1 MYNNHRYSYEVRS
14 RVPRVATVRRMSPL
28 AVVFLVVFIVGAC
41 IGSGFLGAK
50 LVSNQMEKAD
60 QKPQTT
66 IIYRDAQDRGES
78 LSAPGE
84 PMSAVEVAKGAKQS
98 VVEIF
103 TESAIY
109 SSRTTELVSS
119 GAGSGV
125 IIATDGYILTAYHVV
140 EDSEQ
145 VKVRLA
151 DGNVFNAEWVR
162 GDKLTDL
169 AIVKIN
175 AQTLNSAKVGDST
188 KLQAGEEIIAIGN
201 PLGSLGGTVTCGN
214 VSALNR
220 AVTIG
225 GKEMVG
231 LVQLSCSL
239 NPGDSG
245 GGIFDMYGALVGI
258 VNARGAGEYGVN
270 IGFATPISDAI
281 KIGTDLIRDGF
292 VTGRVDTEVFDIR
305 EISNSQTT
313 PAGLY
318 FMGVN
323 NEDVHTTLVRND
335 LIVSVSGVAIS
346 TTSEWEDVLN
356 SKNVGDTVE
365 IVYRRQGV
373 EGTVRMVL
381 TNRTDC
387 D

>member
-14 RVPRVATVRRMSPL
+14 RVPRVQTVRRMSPL
-28 AVVFLVVFIVGAC
+28 AVVFLVIFILGAC

-50 LVSNQMEKAD
+50 LVSNSSDKKAAS
-60 QKPQTT
+60 PQTT
-66 IIYRDAQDRGES
+66 IIYRDAQDRGEN
-78 LSAPGE
+78 LSSNGE
-84 PMSAVEVAKGAKQS
+84 AKTSAEVAAMAKQS

-103 TESAIY
+103 TETATY
-109 SSRTTELVSS
+109 ASRDTALVSS

-125 IIATDGYILTAYHVV
+125 IIATDGYILTAYHVI
-140 EDSEQ
+140 EDAEQ
-145 VKVRLA
+145 IKVRLS
-151 DGNVFNAEWVR
+151 DGSTFNAEWIR
-162 GDKLTDL
+162 GDKLSDL
-169 AIVKIN
+169 AVVKIN
-175 AQTLNSAKVGDST
+175 AQTLNSATIGDST
-188 KLQAGEEIIAIGN
+188 KLQAGEEIVAIGN

-225 GKEMVG
+225 GKEMSG
-231 LVQLSCSL
+231 MVQLSCSL

-245 GGIFDMYGALVGI
+245 GGIFNVYGALVGI
-258 VNARGAGEYGVN
+258 VNARGVGEYGVN
-270 IGFATPISDAI
+270 IGFASPISDAI
-281 KIGTDLIRDGF
+281 KIATDLIRNGY
-292 VTGRVDTEVFDIR
+292 VTGRVDTAVFDVR

-335 LIVSVSGVAIS
+335 YIVSVAGVEVA
-346 TTSEWEDVLN
+346 TKSEWEDVLN
-356 SKNVGDTVE
+356 SKSVGDTVE

-373 EGTVRMVL
+373 EGTVRLVL
-381 TNRTDC
+381 INRTDC

>member
-14 RVPRVATVRRMSPL
+14 RVPRVQTVRRMSPL
-28 AVVFLVVFIVGAC
+28 AVVFLVIFILGAC

-50 LVSNQMEKAD
+50 LVSNSSDKKAAS
-60 QKPQTT
+60 PQTT
-66 IIYRDAQDRGES
+66 IIYRDAQDRGEN
-78 LSAPGE
+78 LSSNGE
-84 PMSAVEVAKGAKQS
+84 AKTSTEVAAMAKQS

-103 TESAIY
+103 TETATY
-109 SSRTTELVSS
+109 ASRDTALVSS

-125 IIATDGYILTAYHVV
+125 IIATDGYILTAYHVI
-140 EDSEQ
+140 EDAEQ
-145 VKVRLA
+145 IKVRLS
-151 DGNVFNAEWVR
+151 DGSTFNAEWIR
-162 GDKLTDL
+162 GDKLSDL
-169 AIVKIN
+169 AVVKIN
-175 AQTLNSAKVGDST
+175 AQTLNSATIGDST
-188 KLQAGEEIIAIGN
+188 KLQAGEEIVAIGN

-225 GKEMVG
+225 GKEMSG
-231 LVQLSCSL
+231 MVQLSCSL

-245 GGIFDMYGALVGI
+245 GGIFNVYGALVGI
-258 VNARGAGEYGVN
+258 VNARGVGEYGVN
-270 IGFATPISDAI
+270 IGFASPISDAI
-281 KIGTDLIRDGF
+281 KIATDLIRNGY
-292 VTGRVDTEVFDIR
+292 VTGRVDTAVFDVR

-335 LIVSVSGVAIS
+335 YIVSVAGVEVA
-346 TTSEWEDVLN
+346 TKSEWEDVLN
-356 SKNVGDTVE
+356 SKSVGDTVE

-373 EGTVRMVL
+373 EGTVRLVL
-381 TNRTDC
+381 INRTDC